1 MDELQLPRLVVVEQR
16 PAHLLE
22 DMSDRARDRRSTDP
36 FGLALPEPGIR
47 RTVVDDVEALDVVER
62 DVGGDRAPAEVMDID
77 DLETAAEVLHLV
89 HHAAAHPQMRDTP
102 LRDHPGVDNQMGVPI
117 RVEAPVV
124 AVAAADLDDRAP
136 RGSRAR
142 RLGQG
147 GRRGHERGER
157 GRSEKRKNA
166 HRQSLPIARNGQ

>member
-16 PAHLLE
+16 PAHFPE
-22 DMSDRARDRRSTDP
+22 DLSDRARDRRSTDP

-47 RTVVDDVEALDVVER
+47 RVVVDDVEAFDVAER

-77 DLETAAEVLHLV
+77 DLEAAAEVLNLA

-102 LRDHPGVDNQMGVPI
+102 LGDDARVDHEVRIAV
-117 RVEAPVV
+117 RVERPVV
-124 AVAAADLDDRAP
+124 AVAAAHLDDRAP
-136 RGSRAR
+136 RGSRTR
-142 RLGQG
+142 RLSQSG
-147 GRRGHERGER
+147 RGHQRGER